1 MRRSQLGGI
10 GWSDMEN
17 INIVQLFPTITYTL
31 GNQEESQEIQD
42 LALCN

>member
-42 LALCN
+42 LAFCN